1 MKKKLVFG
9 IALLLSLPFSQA
21 IFGIER
27 ITSKFRSGN
36 FFSGDLA
43 PVAGLIFLVA
53 AVALVAHRTAS
64 SHSGHPEGFRDR
76 MGRYGNTIVGTAQ
89 RHPKKIG
96 ALIGLGVLG
105 VGGFFA
111 WPFIAPVIGIAGAA
125 APFVGA
131 AAPWVGGAAGV
142 GATWWGAKRVRVWYN
157 GRHMQRALYGQQDI
171 LNKIDE
177 YEKKLEQKIN
187 QVQRLEFTDIKIIS
201 QIEAEVV
208 SLQNEIEDAIK
219 ELNTRVAGFERSF
232 SWRKRYRLIRD
243 DVLQQAQQNVQGLK
257 NLIIKLEDKSF
268 ELARILMRKYSEL
281 SLAESGAANLESR
294 EQRLAETGAQA
305 AQSETRADIAQ
316 IREIRKDIPRIEKT
330 RGEVVAKEKEE
341 ELSSLKEVTFL
352 DQLEAMEQSKMGQQI
367 QKEEKLEQEILAMIE
382 ERKKALERIT
392 EANKELLRVT
402 SSGESV
408 TKNDQYLFFLENL
421 NKNVEILKS
430 PKLERSI
437 NELESIRGREIR
449 LRRDFSD
456 IENKKRK
463 WLGIAE
469 EYGRKASEATA

>member
-1 MKKKLVFG
+1 MKKKWVFG
-9 IALLLSLPFSQA
+9 IALLLSLPLTQA

-27 ITSKFRSGN
+27 ITSTLRSGN

-53 AVALVAHRTAS
+53 AVGLMAYRTS
-64 SHSGHPEGFRDR
+64 QRHSGNPESFRDR
-76 MGRYGNTIVGTAQ
+76 MGRYGNTIAGTAQ
-89 RHPKKIG
+89 RHPRKIG
-96 ALIGLGVLG
+96 ALLGLGVLG

-142 GATWWGAKRVRVWYN
+142 GATWWGARRVRGWYN
-157 GRHMQRALYGQQDI
+157 ERHMKRALYGQQDI
-171 LNKIDE
+171 LDKIGD
-177 YEKKLEQKIN
+177 YEKRLEQKIN
-187 QVQRLEFTDIKIIS
+187 QLQLLEIADITIIC

-208 SLQNEIEDAIK
+208 SLQNEIENAIK
-219 ELNTRVAGFERSF
+219 GLNVRVAGFERSF
-232 SWRKRYRLIRD
+232 SWRRRYRLIRD

-257 NLIIKLEDKSF
+257 NLIMKLEGRSF
-268 ELARILMRKYSEL
+268 ELARILMGKYNEL
-281 SLAESGAANLESR
+281 GVAEAGAANLESQ
-294 EQRLAETGAQA
+294 EQHLAATGAQA
-305 AQSETRADIAQ
+305 AQSESRAEINS
-316 IREIRKDIPRIEKT
+316 IKEIRQEIPRIEKT
-330 RGEVVAKEKEE
+330 EGKGAAKQMEKEA
-341 ELSSLKEVTFL
+341 SSLQEGTLF
-352 DQLEAMEQSKMGQQI
+352 DQLEFMEQSKMGQQI

-437 NELESIRGREIR
+437 KDLESIRGKEIKFR
-449 LRRDFSD
+449 KDFSD
-456 IENKKRK
+456 IEIKKQK
-463 WLGIAE
+463 WLEAAE
-469 EYGRKASEATA
+469 EYGRKAMEATV